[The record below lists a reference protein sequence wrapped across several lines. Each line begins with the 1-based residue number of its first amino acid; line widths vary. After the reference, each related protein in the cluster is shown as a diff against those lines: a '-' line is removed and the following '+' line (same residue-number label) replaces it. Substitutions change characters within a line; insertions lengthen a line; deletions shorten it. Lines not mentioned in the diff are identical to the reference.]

1 MAFDFISAFVD
12 NYANTERF
20 SQLTRQIFPPAV
32 QIWGKK
38 EAVWLDTGDAW
49 RLFVDIPELRTVI
62 NKRAQMMSSNIPKLY
77 NKDGELVENHWLN
90 DLIKKPNGVQSWSD
104 VVYSMSVQDALYSNV
119 VAYCPMRSFGIRNL
133 IITLPNN
140 KIQINLSGKKLKQM
154 EVNDLITNFKFT
166 YDDGSTEIIAL
177 EDAVYLTTA
186 DGMNIV
192 RPISRIDSLRLPL
205 SNIMASYN
213 KRNVLLENLGAIGIL
228 SAQQNDMGGAIPMT
242 PEERTKIQRDW
253 YRRQKDELIITE
265 SNVNWQP
272 MSYPTRDL
280 MLFEELTED
289 KMAIIDAYGLNY
301 NLFSSE
307 KGSTFSNVRD
317 SIRMAYTDTIIPE
330 TQAMYDSIISQF
342 GLQSEGY
349 YLEACFDHLPILQED
364 ESQKATAEKVKVD
377 TYSVML
383 KDGVITQKQYA
394 DEFGIE
400 LESIDKTESRAAA
413 LAQAQ
418 TNLKGTVGGLD
429 GIIALNNAV
438 SIGQMDRATA
448 INTLINYYGYEPSI
462 ANSMITNT
470 TNNTNANSIP
480 Q

>member
-1 MAFDFISAFVD
+1 MAFNFLSAFVD
-12 NYANTERF
+12 NYANTDRYRN
-20 SQLTRQIFPPAV
+20 LTRQIFPPAV

-49 RLFVDIPELRTVI
+49 RLFIDIPELRSVV
-62 NKRAQMMSSNIPKLY
+62 NKRATMMSSNIPTLY
-77 NKDGELVENHWLN
+77 DKDGNLITNHWIN
-90 DLIKKPNGVQSWSD
+90 ELINKPNGVQSWSD

-119 VAYCPMRSFGIRNL
+119 VAYCPLRSFGVRNL

-140 KIQINLSGKKLKQM
+140 KIKINLSGKKLKQM
-154 EVNDLITNFKFT
+154 EMNDLIDSFVFT
-166 YDDGSTEIIAL
+166 YDDGSKETIQL
-177 EDAVYLTTA
+177 EDSIYLTTA

-228 SAQQNDMGGAIPMT
+228 SAQSNDMGGAIPMT
-242 PEERTKIQRDW
+242 PEERQKIQKDW

-289 KMAIIDAYGLNY
+289 KLAIIDAFGLNY

-330 TQAMYDSIISQF
+330 TQQMYDSMIAQW
-342 GLQSEGY
+342 GLQGEY
-349 YLEACFDHLPILQED
+349 YLKADFNHLPILQDD
-364 ESQKATAEKVKVD
+364 ENQKATAHKTKVETVK
-377 TYSVML
+377 M
-383 KDGVITQKQYA
+383 IN
-394 DEFGIE
+394 E
-400 LESIDKTESRAAA
+400 LVPLTEDQLRQ
-413 LAQAQ
+413 L
-418 TNLKGTVGGLD
+418 LD
-429 GIIALNNAV
+429 L
-438 SIGQMDRATA
+438 
-448 INTLINYYGYEPSI
+448 
-462 ANSMITNT
+462 
-470 TNNTNANSIP
+470 
-480 Q
+480 

>member
-1 MAFDFISAFVD
+1 
-12 NYANTERF
+12 
-20 SQLTRQIFPPAV
+20 V

-49 RLFVDIPELRTVI
+49 RLFIDIPELRSVI
-62 NKRAQMMSSNIPKLY
+62 NKRATMMSSNVPTLFD
-77 NKDGELVENHWLN
+77 KDGNLVTDHWIN
-90 DLIKKPNGVQSWSD
+90 DLITKPNGVQSWSD

-119 VAYCPMRSFGIRNL
+119 VAYCPVRSFGQRNL

-140 KIQINLSGKKLKQM
+140 KIKINLSGKKLKQM
-154 EVNDLITNFKFT
+154 EINDLIDSFVFT
-166 YDDGSTEIIAL
+166 YDDGSKETIQL
-177 EDAVYLTTA
+177 EDSIYLTTA

-228 SAQQNDMGGAIPMT
+228 SAQSNDMGGAIPMT
-242 PEERTKIQRDW
+242 PEERQKIQKDW

-289 KMAIIDAYGLNY
+289 KLAIIDAFGLNY

-330 TQAMYDSIISQF
+330 TQQMYDSMIAQW
-342 GLQSEGY
+342 GLQGEY
-349 YLEACFDHLPILQED
+349 YLQANFQHLPILQDD
-364 ESQKATAEKVKVD
+364 EQVKAQAEKTKVD
-377 TYSVML
+377 TWSVML
-383 KDGVITQKQYA
+383 RDGVITQQQYA
-394 DEFGIE
+394 EEFDIE
-400 LESIDKTESRAAA
+400 LQKQDRTEAQAAA

-429 GIIALNNAV
+429 GIIGLNAAV
-438 SIGQMDRATA
+438 SSGQMDRQTA
-448 INTLINYYGYEPSI
+448 VNTLVNYYGYDPVT
-462 ANSMITNT
+462 ANSMITNPIP
-470 TNNTNANSIP
+470 NANT
-480 Q
+480 

>member
-1 MAFDFISAFVD
+1 
-12 NYANTERF
+12 
-20 SQLTRQIFPPAV
+20 
-32 QIWGKK
+32 
-38 EAVWLDTGDAW
+38 
-49 RLFVDIPELRTVI
+49 
-62 NKRAQMMSSNIPKLY
+62 MMSTNIPTLFD
-77 NKDGELVENHWLN
+77 KDGNIVTNHWIN
-90 DLIKKPNGVQSWSD
+90 DLINKPNGVQSWSD

-119 VAYCPMRSFGIRNL
+119 VAYCPLRSFGVRNL

-140 KIQINLSGKKLKQM
+140 KIRINLSGKKLKQM
-154 EVNDLITNFKFT
+154 EANDLITSFEFT
-166 YDDGSTEIIAL
+166 YDDGSKETIIF
-177 EDAVYLTTA
+177 DDTVYLTTA

-228 SAQQNDMGGAIPMT
+228 SAQSNDMGGAIPMT
-242 PEERTKIQRDW
+242 PEERQKIQKDW

-289 KMAIIDAYGLNY
+289 KLAIIDAFGLNY

-307 KGSTFSNVRD
+307 KGATFSNVRD
-317 SIRMAYTDTIIPE
+317 SIRMCYTDTIIPE
-330 TQAMYDSIISQF
+330 TQQMYDSMIAQW
-342 GLQSEGY
+342 GLQGEY
-349 YLEACFDHLPILQED
+349 YLQANFDHLPILQDD
-364 ESQKATAEKVKVD
+364 ENQKASAEKTKVD

-383 KDGVITQKQYA
+383 RDGVITQQQYA
-394 DEFGIE
+394 EEFDIE
-400 LESIDKTESRAAA
+400 LQKQDRTESQAAA

-429 GIIALNNAV
+429 GIIGLNTAV
-438 SIGQMDRATA
+438 SSGAMDRQTA
-448 INTLINYYGYEPSI
+448 VNTLINYYGYDSI
-462 ANSMITNT
+462 TANSMITN
-470 TNNTNANSIP
+470 P
-480 Q
+480 QNG

>member
-1 MAFDFISAFVD
+1 
-12 NYANTERF
+12 
-20 SQLTRQIFPPAV
+20 V

-49 RLFVDIPELRTVI
+49 RLFIDIPELRSVI
-62 NKRAQMMSSNIPKLY
+62 NKRATMMSSNVPTLFDKEG
-77 NKDGELVENHWLN
+77 NLVTDHWIN
-90 DLIKKPNGVQSWSD
+90 DLITKPNGVQSWSD

-119 VAYCPMRSFGIRNL
+119 VAYCPVRSFGQRNL

-140 KIQINLSGKKLKQM
+140 KIKINLSGKKLKQM
-154 EVNDLITNFKFT
+154 EINDLIDSFVFT
-166 YDDGSTEIIAL
+166 YDDGSKETIQL
-177 EDAVYLTTA
+177 EDSIYLTTA

-228 SAQQNDMGGAIPMT
+228 SAQSNDMGGAIPMT
-242 PEERTKIQRDW
+242 PEERQKIQKDW

-289 KMAIIDAYGLNY
+289 KLAIIDAFGLNY

-307 KGSTFSNVRD
+307 KGATFSNVRD

-330 TQAMYDSIISQF
+330 TQQMYDSMIAQW
-342 GLQSEGY
+342 GLQGEY
-349 YLEACFDHLPILQED
+349 YLQANFQHLPILQDD
-364 ESQKATAEKVKVD
+364 EQVKAQAEKTKVD
-377 TYSVML
+377 TWSVML
-383 KDGVITQKQYA
+383 RDGVITQQQYA
-394 DEFGIE
+394 EEFDIE
-400 LESIDKTESRAAA
+400 LQKQDRTEAQAAA

-429 GIIALNNAV
+429 GIIGLNAAV
-438 SIGQMDRATA
+438 SSGQMDRQTA
-448 INTLINYYGYEPSI
+448 VNTLVNYYGYDPVT
-462 ANSMITNT
+462 ANSMITNPIQ
-470 TNNTNANSIP
+470 NANT
-480 Q
+480 

>member
-12 NYANTERF
+12 NYANTDRF

-49 RLFVDIPELRTVI
+49 RLFIDIPELRAVV
-62 NKRAQMMSSNIPKLY
+62 NKRATMMATNVPILHD
-77 NKDGELVENHWLN
+77 KDGNVVENHWLN
-90 DLIKKPNGVQSWSD
+90 DLIKKPNAVQSWSD

-119 VAYCPMRSFGIRNL
+119 VGYCPLRSFGIRNL

-154 EVNDLITNFKFT
+154 DRENLIDSFIFT
-166 YDDGSTEIIAL
+166 YDDGSTEKIEL
-177 EDAVYLTTA
+177 QDAVYLTTA

-205 SNIMASYN
+205 SNIMASYR

-228 SAQQNDMGGAIPMT
+228 SAQSNDMGGAIPMT
-242 PEERTKIQRDW
+242 PEERQKIQKDW
-253 YRRQKDELIITE
+253 YKRQKDELIITE

-289 KMAIIDAYGLNY
+289 KLALIDAFGLNY

-307 KGSTFSNVRD
+307 KGATFTNVRD

-330 TQAMYDSIISQF
+330 TQQIYDSLMAQW
-342 GLQSEGY
+342 GLQQEGY
-349 YLEACFDHLPILQED
+349 HLEANFDHLPVLQD
-364 ESQKATAEKVKVD
+364 DASQKATAEKTKVD

-383 KDGVITQKQYA
+383 KDGVVTQQQYA
-394 DEFGIE
+394 EEFGIE
-400 LESIDKTESRAAA
+400 LQKQDRTESQAAA

-429 GIIALNNAV
+429 GIIALNNSV
-438 SIGQMDRATA
+438 STGQMDRQTA
-448 INTLINYYGYEPSI
+448 INTLVNYYGYDATV
-462 ANSMITNT
+462 ANSMITN
-470 TNNTNANSIP
+470 P
-480 Q
+480 QNG

>member
-12 NYANTERF
+12 NYANTDRF

-49 RLFVDIPELRTVI
+49 RLFIDIPELRAVV
-62 NKRAQMMSSNIPKLY
+62 NKRATMMSTNKPILHD
-77 NKDGELVENHWLN
+77 KDGNVVENHWVN
-90 DLIKKPNGVQSWSD
+90 DLIKKPNAVQSWSD

-119 VAYCPMRSFGIRNL
+119 VGYCPLRSFGIRNL

-154 EVNDLITNFKFT
+154 DRENLIDSFVFT
-166 YDDGSTEIIAL
+166 YDDGSTEKIEL
-177 EDAVYLTTA
+177 QDAIYLTTA

-205 SNIMASYN
+205 SNIMASYR

-228 SAQQNDMGGAIPMT
+228 SAQSNDMGGAIPMT
-242 PEERTKIQRDW
+242 PEERQKIQKDW

-289 KMAIIDAYGLNY
+289 KLAIIDAYGLNY

-307 KGSTFSNVRD
+307 KGATFTNVRD

-330 TQAMYDSIISQF
+330 TQQIYDSLMAQW
-342 GLQSEGY
+342 GLQQEGY
-349 YLEACFDHLPILQED
+349 HLEANFDHLPVLQD
-364 ESQKATAEKVKVD
+364 DASQKASAEKTKVD

-383 KDGVITQKQYA
+383 KDGVVTQQQYA
-394 DEFGIE
+394 EEFGIE
-400 LESIDKTESRAAA
+400 LQKQDRTESQAAA

-429 GIIALNNAV
+429 GIIALNNSV
-438 SIGQMDRATA
+438 STGQMDRQTA
-448 INTLINYYGYEPSI
+448 INTLVNYYGYDATV
-462 ANSMITNT
+462 ANSMITNPV
-470 TNNTNANSIP
+470 NNANT
-480 Q
+480 

>member
-12 NYANTERF
+12 NFANTDRYRN
-20 SQLTRQIFPPAV
+20 LTRQIFPPAV

-49 RLFVDIPELRTVI
+49 RLFIDIPELRSVV
-62 NKRAQMMSSNIPKLY
+62 NKRATMMAANMPILY
-77 NKDGELVENHWLN
+77 DKNGNLIENHWIN
-90 DLIKKPNGVQSWSD
+90 DLINKPNGVQSWSD

-119 VAYCPMRSFGIRNL
+119 VAYCPLRSFGQRNL

-154 EVNDLITNFKFT
+154 EMNDLISSFVFT
-166 YDDGSTEIIAL
+166 YDDGSKETIELQDSI
-177 EDAVYLTTA
+177 YLTTA

-228 SAQQNDMGGAIPMT
+228 SAQQNDLGGAIPMT
-242 PEERTKIQRDW
+242 PEERQKIQRDW

-289 KMAIIDAYGLNY
+289 KLAIIDAFGLNY

-330 TQAMYDSIISQF
+330 TQQMYDSMIAQW
-342 GLQSEGY
+342 GLQGEY
-349 YLEACFDHLPILQED
+349 YLKADFNHLPILQDD
-364 ESQKATAEKVKVD
+364 ENQKATAHKTKVETVKMINELVPL
-377 TYSVML
+377 SEEQL
-383 KDGVITQKQYA
+383 KQ
-394 DEFGIE
+394 
-400 LESIDKTESRAAA
+400 L
-413 LAQAQ
+413 
-418 TNLKGTVGGLD
+418 LD
-429 GIIALNNAV
+429 L
-438 SIGQMDRATA
+438 
-448 INTLINYYGYEPSI
+448 
-462 ANSMITNT
+462 
-470 TNNTNANSIP
+470 
-480 Q
+480 

>member
-12 NYANTERF
+12 NYANTDRF

-49 RLFVDIPELRTVI
+49 RLFIDIPELRAVV
-62 NKRAQMMSSNIPKLY
+62 NKRATMMSTNVPILFDKQG
-77 NKDGELVENHWLN
+77 NVVENHWVN
-90 DLIKKPNGVQSWSD
+90 DLINKPNAVQSWAD

-119 VAYCPMRSFGIRNL
+119 VGYCPLRSFGIRNL
-133 IITLPNN
+133 IIALPNN

-154 EVNDLITNFKFT
+154 DRENLIDSFTFT
-166 YDDGSTEIIAL
+166 YDDGTTEKIEL
-177 EDAVYLTTA
+177 QDAVYLTTA

-205 SNIMASYN
+205 SNIMASYR

-228 SAQQNDMGGAIPMT
+228 SSQSNDMGGAIPMT
-242 PEERTKIQRDW
+242 PEERQKIQKDW

-289 KMAIIDAYGLNY
+289 KLAIIDAYGLNY
-301 NLFSSE
+301 NLFSSD
-307 KGSTFSNVRD
+307 KGATFTNVRD

-330 TQAMYDSIISQF
+330 TQQIYDSLMAQW
-342 GLQSEGY
+342 GLKQEGY
-349 YLEACFDHLPILQED
+349 YLEANFDHLPVLQED
-364 ESQKATAEKVKVD
+364 QNQKVSAHKTKVETVKMIAELLPLSEEEVRQ
-377 TYSVML
+377 L
-383 KDGVITQKQYA
+383 
-394 DEFGIE
+394 
-400 LESIDKTESRAAA
+400 
-413 LAQAQ
+413 
-418 TNLKGTVGGLD
+418 LD
-429 GIIALNNAV
+429 L
-438 SIGQMDRATA
+438 
-448 INTLINYYGYEPSI
+448 
-462 ANSMITNT
+462 
-470 TNNTNANSIP
+470 
-480 Q
+480 

>member
-1 MAFDFISAFVD
+1 MAFNFLSAFVD
-12 NYANTERF
+12 NYANTDRYRN
-20 SQLTRQIFPPAV
+20 LTRQIFPPAV

-49 RLFVDIPELRTVI
+49 RLFIDIPELRSVV
-62 NKRAQMMSSNIPKLY
+62 NKRATMMSSNIPTLY
-77 NKDGELVENHWLN
+77 DKDGNLITNHWIN
-90 DLIKKPNGVQSWSD
+90 ELINKPNGVQSWSD

-119 VAYCPMRSFGIRNL
+119 VAYCPLRSFGVRNL

-140 KIQINLSGKKLKQM
+140 KIKINLSGKKLKQM
-154 EVNDLITNFKFT
+154 EMNDLIDSFVFT
-166 YDDGSTEIIAL
+166 YDDGSKETIEL
-177 EDAVYLTTA
+177 EDSIYLTTA

-228 SAQQNDMGGAIPMT
+228 SAQSNDMGGAIPMT
-242 PEERTKIQRDW
+242 PEERQKIQKDW
-253 YRRQKDELIITE
+253 YKRQKDELIITE

-289 KMAIIDAYGLNY
+289 KLAIIDAFGLNY

-330 TQAMYDSIISQF
+330 TQQMYDSMIAQW
-342 GLQSEGY
+342 GLQGEY
-349 YLEACFDHLPILQED
+349 YLKADFNHLPILQDD
-364 ESQKATAEKVKVD
+364 ENQKATAHKTKVETVK
-377 TYSVML
+377 M
-383 KDGVITQKQYA
+383 IN
-394 DEFGIE
+394 E
-400 LESIDKTESRAAA
+400 LVPLTEDQLRQ
-413 LAQAQ
+413 L
-418 TNLKGTVGGLD
+418 LD
-429 GIIALNNAV
+429 L
-438 SIGQMDRATA
+438 
-448 INTLINYYGYEPSI
+448 
-462 ANSMITNT
+462 
-470 TNNTNANSIP
+470 
-480 Q
+480 

>member
-1 MAFDFISAFVD
+1 MPKLKLMAFEFLTSFVD
-12 NYANTERF
+12 NYFQFDRYSN
-20 SQLTRQIFPPAV
+20 LTRNILPPAYQV
-32 QIWGKK
+32 WGKQ

-49 RLFVDIPELRTVI
+49 RLFVDIPELRAVI
-62 NKRAQMMSSNIPKLY
+62 NKRATMMATNVPILHDK
-77 NKDGELVENHWLN
+77 NGNVVENHWLN

-119 VAYCPMRSFGIRNL
+119 IAYCPLRSFGVRNL

-166 YDDGSTEIIAL
+166 YDDGTTETITL

-205 SNIMASYN
+205 SNIMASYK
-213 KRNVLLENLGAIGIL
+213 KRNVLLENIGAIGIL

-242 PEERTKIQRDW
+242 PEERQKIQRDW
-253 YRRQKDELIITE
+253 YKRQKDELIITE

-289 KMAIIDAYGLNY
+289 KLALIDAYGLNY
-301 NLFSSE
+301 NLFSSTS
-307 KGSTFSNVRD
+307 GATFTNMRD

-330 TQAMYDSIISQF
+330 TQQMYDSMMAQW
-342 GLQSEGY
+342 GLDKEGY
-349 YLEACFDHLPILQED
+349 HLEANFDHLPVLQED
-364 ESQKATAEKVKVD
+364 QNQKASAQKTKAETIKTIVE
-377 TYSVML
+377 L
-383 KDGVITQKQYA
+383 GVTMNE
-394 DEFGIE
+394 DEIRS
-400 LESIDKTESRAAA
+400 L
-413 LAQAQ
+413 L
-418 TNLKGTVGGLD
+418 NL
-429 GIIALNNAV
+429 
-438 SIGQMDRATA
+438 
-448 INTLINYYGYEPSI
+448 
-462 ANSMITNT
+462 
-470 TNNTNANSIP
+470 
-480 Q
+480 